1 MDFLKTN
8 LIKILIILFPAIALG
23 SPILANNTDDSW
35 ILNRQGLYKIS
46 QGDPQGA
53 IADFEKACKLDPFN
67 DTALSNL
74 ACARNNLGVI
84 YAKKQNFK
92 EAIRQFKNAKSQ
104 KPEDISIRLNLLS
117 TLVTIKNTEEAEK
130 EIQELIRLR
139 PNDSDLIIKAAT
151 AYQKIENSSA
161 AINTL
166 QNYVEHYPNDSKAN
180 YVLSKLLYLNGNLTE
195 SKYYINRSLENDSK
209 DAKSLELSKKL
220 DKESSLE
227 QSTNSYSGKHFELAY
242 PDSFSEEWA
251 EDINE
256 QLENAYEEIGSKLN
270 FYPEQKAQ
278 VLLYQTNDFKTVLD
292 LPDWAGGVY
301 DGKIKLPITENSL
314 PIALKGAIYH
324 EYAHH
329 VIYLAASGNC
339 PIWLNEGLA
348 QIFEKDIDDLSELAY
363 NDLEEEISLKAIDKG
378 FRNSPNRVNAQ
389 KLYRLS
395 FNATC
400 KLINEYGWN
409 NISDILKSLSVGK
422 SFDEAVNDVLEESG
436 EDVEERIIAL
446 R

>member
-1 MDFLKTN
+1 MDF
-8 LIKILIILFPAIALG
+8 IKINHKKCLIMLFSAIAL
-23 SPILANNTDDSW
+23 SNPIFANNSDDSW
-35 ILNRQGLYKIS
+35 ILNKQGLYKIS

-92 EAIRQFKNAKSQ
+92 EAIRQFKNAKAQ

-117 TLVTIKNTEEAEK
+117 TLVTIKRTDEAEK
-130 EIQELIRLR
+130 EIEELIKLR
-139 PNDSDLIIKAAT
+139 PNDSELIIKAAT

-166 QNYVEHYPNDSKAN
+166 QNYAERYPNDSKVN

-195 SKYYINRSLENDSK
+195 SKYYINRSLENNSK
-209 DAKSLELSKKL
+209 DEKSIEFSKKL

-227 QSTNSYSGKHFELAY
+227 QTTNSYTGKHFELAY

-251 EDINE
+251 EGINE
-256 QLENAYEEIGSKLN
+256 QLENAYEEIGNKLN

-278 VLLYQTNDFKTVLD
+278 VLLYQTNDFKSVLD
-292 LPDWAGGVY
+292 LPEWAGGVY
-301 DGKIKLPITENSL
+301 DGKIKLPITDYSI
-314 PIALKGAIYH
+314 PISLKGAIYH

-348 QIFEKDIDDLSELAY
+348 QIFEKDIEDLSEISY
-363 NDLEEEISLKAIDKG
+363 NYQEEEISLKAIDKG
-378 FRNSPNRVNAQ
+378 FRSSPNRINAQ
-389 KLYRLS
+389 KLYRYS
-395 FNATC
+395 FYATC

-409 NISDILKSLSVGK
+409 NVSDILKSLSFGK

-436 EDVEERIIAL
+436 EDVEERIIAS